1 MGSREAG
8 GACRLTHTGPT
19 PALLQARLA
28 SSDSLGSAASD
39 ITSEGAAAAAGSLV
53 PAGKGALTAAP
64 GPGQA
69 SGRPAVGEAE
79 EEYAEGRPSKVPR
92 LDQQA

>member
-1 MGSREAG
+1 M
-8 GACRLTHTGPT
+8 
-19 PALLQARLA
+19 LQARLA

-39 ITSEGAAAAAGSLV
+39 ITGEGAAAAAAAAGSLV
-53 PAGKGALTAAP
+53 PAGKGALTAAQ

-79 EEYAEGRPSKVPR
+79 EEDVEGRPSKVPR
-92 LDQQA
+92 LDQQT

>member
-1 MGSREAG
+1 M
-8 GACRLTHTGPT
+8 
-19 PALLQARLA
+19 RLA

-39 ITSEGAAAAAGSLV
+39 ITGEGVAAAAAGGLV

-69 SGRPAVGEAE
+69 SGRPVVGEAE
-79 EEYAEGRPSKVPR
+79 EEDAEGRPSKVPR